1 MINMKHR
8 FTFENGKVEYHDKDL
23 LLEDMRNYEG
33 REAYIIVKPYR
44 KVRSDNQN
52 RYYWGVVVKMLCEE
66 LGYSDEEMH
75 EVLKQRF
82 LMREKV
88 QVAGVEYAI
97 YGNTSSL
104 STTDFE
110 DFLSKVRAWAS
121 IDLGV
126 FIPEPNEAE
135 F

>member
-8 FTFENGKVEYHDKDL
+8 FTVENGKVEYHDKDL

-33 REAYIIVKPYR
+33 REAYIVVKPYR
-44 KVRSDNQN
+44 KTRSDNQN
-52 RYYWGVVVKMLCEE
+52 RYYWGVVIKLLCDE